1 MGRDA
6 PLYSLNL
13 LSMFF
18 SFQLGTSLWFSRE
31 IIGTLRPN
39 DADGN
44 ENVKKTKDLISKT
57 TALHV
62 DHAFL
67 YISFLFLDDFYVKM
81 PNFAF

>member
-18 SFQLGTSLWFSRE
+18 SFQLATSLWFSRE
-31 IIGTLRPN
+31 IIDCKTQRRGRQR
-39 DADGN
+39 
-44 ENVKKTKDLISKT
+44 ERQKTKGLISKT
-57 TALHV
+57 TTLHV

-67 YISFLFLDDFYVKM
+67 YISFLFLHDFYVKM
-81 PNFAF
+81 SNFAF

>member
-31 IIGTLRPN
+31 IIETLRPN
-39 DADGN
+39 DADGD
-44 ENVKKTKDLISKT
+44 ENVKKQK
-57 TALHV
+57 V
-62 DHAFL
+62 
-67 YISFLFLDDFYVKM
+67 
-81 PNFAF
+81 

>member
-1 MGRDA
+1 MEREA

-18 SFQLGTSLWFSRE
+18 SFQLATSLWFPRE
-31 IIGTLRPN
+31 KIDFKTQRR
-39 DADGN
+39 
-44 ENVKKTKDLISKT
+44 ERQRERQKTKDLISKT